1 MRCYIFIL
9 LFLPRLSYLFVE
21 VLAVPKRHTNNWAVI
36 VDTSVFW
43 FNYRHIANALG
54 IYRAVKDLGIPDSQ
68 IILMLADDMACNTR
82 NPFRAQLFNNENKQI
97 ELYGD
102 NIEVDYRGNEVT
114 VEAFLRVLTGRHPPG
129 TPRSKRLDTHDGSNI
144 LIYMTG
150 HGGDGFLKF
159 RDTEEMSSLDIAES
173 FEQMFQKKR
182 YKEILY
188 ITDTVSWVFTMW
200 FSFF

>member
-1 MRCYIFIL
+1 MQGSL
-9 LFLPRLSYLFVE
+9 
-21 VLAVPKRHTNNWAVI
+21 RHSNNWAVI

-43 FNYRHIANALG
+43 FNYRHIANALS

-82 NPFRAQLFNNENKQI
+82 NSLKAQMYNNENQQL

-102 NIEVDYRGNEVT
+102 EIEVDYRGNEVT
-114 VEAFLRVLTGRHPPG
+114 VEAFLRVLSGRHPAG
-129 TPRSKRLDTHDGSNI
+129 TPATKRLDTDDGSNL
-144 LIYMTG
+144 LIYMSG

-159 RDTEEMSSLDIAES
+159 RDSEEMSSLDIAETL
-173 FEQMFQKKR
+173 EQMHQKRR

-188 ITDTVSWVFTMW
+188 ITDTVSMRLSVLLLGQVCVLVVV
-200 FSFF
+200 SSHNDV